1 MASEKQS
8 AHENEKKWTE
18 VVARAWSDED
28 FKKRLLAEP
37 VAVLKEA
44 GCGVPKGLQ
53 LKVVENTERLVHFI
67 LPPPAPPV
75 GEPIAE
81 AQALLGGWPVRC
93 SVGGLD
99 DAWIAWGAE
108 RREPVGTRE
117 RDRGSVS

>member
-8 AHENEKKWTE
+8 AHEHEVKWNE
-18 VVARAWSDED
+18 VVGRAWSDEA

-37 VAVLKEA
+37 MAVLQEA
-44 GCGVPKGLQ
+44 GCAVPEGLQ

-67 LPPPAPPV
+67 LPPPSPPV
-75 GEPIAE
+75 GEPVDE
-81 AQALLGGWPVRC
+81 AQALVGGWPVRC

-108 RREPVGTRE
+108 RREKDDDADSSSTAG
-117 RDRGSVS
+117 